1 MYFRGMPKAGVFSI
15 PNLLSL
21 SRVFLTPV
29 IGYFL
34 WRGDDRATVIALV
47 LIILAAVTDGLDGY
61 LARKLGQISDL
72 GIALDPVADKIFA
85 GVLVILLVLFRD
97 FPLWLAAVIV
107 GRDLLIMVG
116 GGLII
121 RQRKVTVPSN
131 LTGKYAFAVIAV
143 LLASHVI
150 RFEFGIVF
158 MTYLTVLFVFLSV
171 LSYFR
176 IFVVMAGG
184 RPVPVFRDKAVY
196 KAGRIVLAFAVTAV
210 FLYRLY
216 GFVFPP

>member
-1 MYFRGMPKAGVFSI
+1 MPKAGVFSI

-34 WRGDDRATVIALV
+34 WRGDDRATVIALL

-85 GVLVILLVLFRD
+85 GVLVVLLVWFRG

-116 GGLII
+116 GLLII
-121 RQRKVTVPSN
+121 RRRKVVVPSN
-131 LTGKYAFAVIAV
+131 LTGKYTFTAIAV
-143 LLASHVI
+143 LLASYVI

-158 MTYLTVLFVFLSV
+158 MTYLTVLFVIVSTVNYLR
-171 LSYFR
+171 L
-176 IFVVMAGG
+176 FVVLAGG
-184 RPVPVFRDKAVY
+184 RPMSVFRDKAVY
-196 KAGRIVLAFAVTAV
+196 RVGRVILTLAVTII